1 MDKQERLQLNKLINA
16 NDVEDVTQNIR
27 DRKHS
32 SIIKKDIDTMLIL
45 KRDYARLA
53 VTSPETF
60 NSMLENRSNF
70 LFTNYFDIFNRVKKN
85 ELNLDI
91 MGKFI
96 SILKMI
102 EDEEIDQ
109 HTGAYHVGKL
119 LKELYIDSAITRGNK
134 IDEKYKND
142 ESEVRTRP
150 PPENISWAK
159 YKHLYSG
166 DDDISV

>member
-1 MDKQERLQLNKLINA
+1 MDNQERLQLDKLVSA
-16 NDVEDVTQNIR
+16 NNVEDVTQNIR

-32 SIIKKDIDTMLIL
+32 SLIKNDIDKMLIV
-45 KRDYARLA
+45 KRDYASLA
-53 VTSPETF
+53 VTSPEKF
-60 NSMLENRSNF
+60 DSMLENGSNF
-70 LFTNYFDIFNRVKKN
+70 LFTNYYDIFNRVKKN
-85 ELNLDI
+85 ELNFEI
-91 MGKFI
+91 MGNFI

-109 HTGAYHVGKL
+109 HTGAYKVGKL

-142 ESEVRTRP
+142 DSEVDTRP

-159 YKHLYSG
+159 YKQLNY
-166 DDDISV
+166 

>member
-1 MDKQERLQLNKLINA
+1 MDNQERLHLSKLINA

-32 SIIKKDIDTMLIL
+32 SLIKKDIDTMMIIQ
-45 KRDYARLA
+45 RDYARLS

-70 LFTNYFDIFNRVKKN
+70 LFTNYFDIFNRLKKN

-109 HTGAYHVGKL
+109 HTGAFQVGKL

-142 ESEVRTRP
+142 DSEVDTRP

-159 YKHLYSG
+159 YKQLNYC
-166 DDDISV
+166 DDDVSV

>member
-32 SIIKKDIDTMLIL
+32 SLIKNDIDTMLIL

-85 ELNLDI
+85 EIDLDI

-166 DDDISV
+166 DDDI

>member
-1 MDKQERLQLNKLINA
+1 MNNQERLHLSKLINA

-32 SIIKKDIDTMLIL
+32 TLIKDDIDKMMIV
-45 KRDYARLA
+45 KRDYAKLA
-53 VTSPETF
+53 VTSPEEF
-60 NSMLENRSNF
+60 ESILKNGSKF

-85 ELNLDI
+85 ELNFEI

-109 HTGAYHVGKL
+109 HTGAFQVGKL

-142 ESEVRTRP
+142 DSEVDTRP

-159 YKHLYSG
+159 YKQLNY
-166 DDDISV
+166 

>member
-1 MDKQERLQLNKLINA
+1 MDNQERLQLDKLVSA
-16 NDVEDVTQNIR
+16 NNVEDVTQNIR

-32 SIIKKDIDTMLIL
+32 SLIKDDIDKMLIV

-53 VTSPETF
+53 VTSPEKF
-60 NSMLENRSNF
+60 DSMLENGSNF
-70 LFTNYFDIFNRVKKN
+70 LFTNYYDIFNRVKKN
-85 ELNLDI
+85 ELNFEI
-91 MGKFI
+91 MGNFI

-109 HTGAYHVGKL
+109 HTGAYKVGKL
-119 LKELYIDSAITRGNK
+119 LKELYIDSAITRGNN

-142 ESEVRTRP
+142 DSEVDTRP

-159 YKHLYSG
+159 YKQLNY
-166 DDDISV
+166 